1 MLNVFYHTE
10 KEISKAEGVDCFQQI
25 PIEKIVWIDLK
36 FASDEEKQKVQAV
49 FEIDFEKLKSE
60 NELESN
66 ARFYES
72 EDMVF
77 ISAYVTIQRNNLFD
91 STPVFFYLLNNVFIT
106 ERNAELAAF
115 DETIKKIMR
124 NRKAFKAGC
133 DVLEGFLET
142 KFDVDADFIEQI
154 AKNIA
159 SVSRSLSVK
168 KDIDTQAVLLKI
180 SEYQES
186 TTLSRESFIDKQ
198 RVASALLKS
207 NVFENKE
214 RLKILIKDINSMLEY
229 CSFIFVRLEYLQNTV
244 LGLINIEQNKAI
256 KIFTIVAVIFMPP
269 TLIASIHGMNFKYMP
284 ELSLRYGYPLAI
296 LFIISSSLLTLFIF
310 KRKKWL

>member
-10 KEISKAEGVDCFQQI
+10 KEINKAEGEACIQLIAKEQMFWVDLQF
-25 PIEKIVWIDLK
+25 PT
-36 FASDEEKQKVQAV
+36 DEEMKKVES
-49 FEIDFEKLKSE
+49 FFGIDFSKLKAE

-66 ARFYES
+66 TKFYES
-72 EDMVF
+72 EDLIF
-77 ISAYVTIQRNNLFD
+77 ISANFIFLKENHFE
-91 STPVFFYLLNNVFIT
+91 STPVFIYLQHNVLIT
-106 ERNAELAAF
+106 ERNAELASFA
-115 DETIKKIMR
+115 ETIKKVAR
-124 NRKAFKAGC
+124 NRKAFKTGS
-133 DVLEGFLET
+133 DVLEGILET
-142 KFDVDADFIEQI
+142 KFDVDADFIETI

-159 SVSRSLSVK
+159 AVSRSLSLKATVDK
-168 KDIDTQAVLLKI
+168 EEVLLKI
-180 SEYQES
+180 SEYQEA

-207 NVFENKE
+207 NVFENKD
-214 RLKILIKDINSMLEY
+214 RLKILIKDINAMLEY
-229 CSFIFVRLEYLQNTV
+229 CSFIFVRLEYLQNTI

-284 ELSLRYGYPLAI
+284 ELNLRYGYLLA
-296 LFIISSSLLTLFIF
+296 LFFIISSSLLTLYIF